1 MNVKNTLSRQFIH
14 RLSMFKRNNKM
25 MDNDETIIL
34 SASDFLPPTDPA
46 LSKSFG
52 CLYQACA
59 EHKKCCKKYKKG
71 KRCKKC
77 PLR

>member
-1 MNVKNTLSRQFIH
+1 
-14 RLSMFKRNNKM
+14 M

-46 LSKSFG
+46 LSKSLG
-52 CLYQACA
+52 CLYQTCA